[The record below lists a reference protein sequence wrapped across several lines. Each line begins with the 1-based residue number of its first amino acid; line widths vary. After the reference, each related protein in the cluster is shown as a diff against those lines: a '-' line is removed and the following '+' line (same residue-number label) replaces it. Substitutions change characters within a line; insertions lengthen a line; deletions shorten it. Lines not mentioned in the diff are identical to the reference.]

1 MSGGS
6 NGIPPHA
13 VGAWQR
19 DGGRDRA
26 RADQAALLGT
36 GLAAVIAVSF
46 GPGSWGWWST
56 GVGVALLL
64 VIFAYYRVP
73 DRTVRWW
80 KRARELLALAAIAG
94 YCGTLVLAYP
104 VQTWSRDHR
113 LVEGQ
118 TVKQFCRSLGAAAGF
133 KASGEIKNVADE
145 IVREAARFDAED
157 KSRDECLGRY
167 GGVYVTQ
174 VGFVLAAY
182 IFLVAF
188 AYSYL
193 KPPPGQGEPHQWFDT
208 ASTPSHR

>member
-1 MSGGS
+1 MSGES
-6 NGIPPHA
+6 NGTSPHA

-19 DGGRDRA
+19 GGEKDRA

-64 VIFAYYRVP
+64 VIFAYYRIP
-73 DRTVRWW
+73 NRTVRWW
-80 KRARELLALAAIAG
+80 ERARELLALAAIAG

-118 TVKQFCRSLGAAAGF
+118 TVQQFCRSLGAAAGF
-133 KASGEIKNVADE
+133 KASDEIKSLTDGNA
-145 IVREAARFDAED
+145 REAARFDAED

-174 VGFVLAAY
+174 VGFALAAY

-188 AYSYL
+188 AYSFL
-193 KPPPGQGEPHQWFDT
+193 KPPPGQGEPRQRLDT
-208 ASTPSHR
+208 ASTASHR